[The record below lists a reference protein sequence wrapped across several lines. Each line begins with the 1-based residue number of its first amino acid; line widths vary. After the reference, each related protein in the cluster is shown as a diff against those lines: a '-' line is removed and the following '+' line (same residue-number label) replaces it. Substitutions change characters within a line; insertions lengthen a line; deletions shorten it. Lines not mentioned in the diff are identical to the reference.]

1 MQNIDLTS
9 LLSLFYVIF
18 LFTVYSKL
26 NFNAYLVPIIS
37 THQNN
42 LFIMK
47 NAQPPIDA
55 LKKITI
61 NPSDLQKK
69 GLVNKNLQILDSP
82 IENSET
88 EINGEYSFFSSQ
100 QVGFWDTKFST
111 KSRVLLTYPAEI
123 LSTHFYLL
131 YFKSTN
137 CLNLRINIDIPVNE
151 ILLNGQS
158 GSGLGSFL
166 WASNVGLELMIPPN
180 TQVNFQLLVIPKKQL
195 LEQIK
200 STTSTACQKLTI
212 FGNSNVPLFFFSK
225 EAPAL
230 VDLVTLRK
238 KSVNQKQK
246 REEILNILIKYFSL
260 NIELSNEKCTLWD
273 FQNMLIIEQHISQL
287 PADLKPN
294 LTQLSQLFDY
304 FPQAFS
310 KLFRELFGKS
320 IVEYHC
326 AIHMEYACW
335 LLETQQL
342 SVCEVSDQLDFKN
355 RKMFSQMFKSHYF
368 VSPKIYK
375 VKTS

>member
-1 MQNIDLTS
+1 
-9 LLSLFYVIF
+9 
-18 LFTVYSKL
+18 
-26 NFNAYLVPIIS
+26 
-37 THQNN
+37 
-42 LFIMK
+42 MK

-61 NPSDLQKK
+61 NPSDLQKNE
-69 GLVNKNLQILDSP
+69 LANKNFQISDSP
-82 IENSET
+82 IEDSKT
-88 EINGEYSFFSSQ
+88 GINGVYSFFSSQ
-100 QVGFWDTKFST
+100 QVGFWDAKFNT
-111 KSRVLLTYPAEI
+111 KSRVILTYSAEI

-137 CLNLRINIDIPVNE
+137 CLNLRVNIDIPVDDV
-151 ILLNGQS
+151 LLNSQS
-158 GSGLGSFL
+158 GAGLESFL
-166 WASNVGLELMIPPN
+166 WASNVGLEVMIPPN
-180 TQVNFQLLVIPKKQL
+180 TQVDLQLLVVPKKQL

-200 STTSTACQKLTI
+200 STTSSGCQKLTI

-230 VDLVTLRK
+230 VNLATLRK
-238 KSVNQKQK
+238 KSINQKQK
-246 REEILNILIKYFSL
+246 REEILDILVKYFSL
-260 NIELSNEKCTLWD
+260 NNELSNEKCSLWN

-287 PADLKPN
+287 PADIKPN

-320 IVEYHC
+320 ITEYHC

-342 SVCEVSDQLDFKN
+342 SVCEVSDQLAFKN
-355 RKMFSQMFKSHYF
+355 RKMFSHMFKSHYF
-368 VSPKIYK
+368 VTPKIYK
-375 VKTS
+375 LRIS